1 MTDELE
7 LTVQSLGA
15 EGDGIATLAHGGTDG
30 ARVYVPFALPGEV
43 VRARVTPTP
52 DGLQGTLVEI
62 LKASP
67 DRIEPACPNFKR
79 CGGCVMEHLAPKPYA
94 AWKRGLLVEALAYV
108 GLGDAPVAELATVP
122 PHARRRATFFAHRQP
137 QSEQGSGAVHLGF
150 QARASHEVIDFNDC
164 AALSPALLALLPPL
178 RDLFARILP
187 PGGRAEAMVNQLDDG
202 LDLVLRTPGKLPAP
216 IRQMLAEFAGAR
228 NLQRLSW
235 QSLSGTGPL
244 GTPETVVSR
253 RPALVTFGGPSR
265 SGAQVA
271 LPAGAFLQATREGER
286 LLVEAVLAAFKG
298 AKVKRIADLF
308 CGAGAFSFPLVALG
322 SVLAID
328 GDAGLVSALRKAA
341 DASGIG
347 NKLATETRDLMK
359 RPLIADDLK
368 KFDAVVFDPPRAGAS
383 SQAGRLA
390 ASKIPLVVAVS
401 CNPSSF
407 ARDAKLLVDGG
418 YRLESVLPV
427 DQFLWTPHLEVVGVF
442 RRGKA

>member
-30 ARVYVPFALPGEV
+30 ARVYVPFALLGEV

-62 LKASP
+62 LKPSP

-108 GLGDAPVAELATVP
+108 GLGDAPVGDLVGVP
-122 PHARRRATFFAHRQP
+122 PHSRRRATFFAHRQP
-137 QSEQGSGAVHLGF
+137 QSAQGSGAVHLGF

-235 QSLSGTGPL
+235 QSLVNNGPVT
-244 GTPETVVSR
+244 TPETVVSR
-253 RPALVTFGGPSR
+253 RPAHVTFGK
-265 SGAQVA
+265 AQVA
-271 LPAGAFLQATREGER
+271 MPPGAFLQATKDGER
-286 LLVEAVLAAFKG
+286 LLVDAVLAAFKG
-298 AKVKRIADLF
+298 LKVKRIADLF
-308 CGAGAFSFPLVALG
+308 CGAGAFSFPLIPLG
-322 SVLAID
+322 SVHAID
-328 GDAGLVSALRKAA
+328 GDAALVGALRKGA
-341 DASGIG
+341 DAAGIG

-401 CNPSSF
+401 CNVSSF

>member
-1 MTDELE
+1 MSDELE
-7 LTVQSLGA
+7 LTVRSLGA

-30 ARVYVPFALPGEV
+30 ARVYVPFALPGET

-52 DGLQGTLVEI
+52 DGLRGTVVEI

-67 DRIEPACPNFKR
+67 DRVPPPCPNFTK

-94 AWKRGLLVEALAYV
+94 AWKRNLLVEALAYA
-108 GLGDAPVAELATVP
+108 GLPDAPVGELATVP
-122 PHARRRATFFAHRQP
+122 PGSRRRATFFAHRQP
-137 QSEQGSGAVHLGF
+137 QTEKGPGVMRLGF
-150 QARASHEVIDFNDC
+150 QARASHDVIDFNEC

-178 RDLFARILP
+178 RDLLARILP
-187 PGGRAEAMVNQLDDG
+187 PGGRAEAMVNQLDGG
-202 LDLVLRTPGKLPAP
+202 LDLVLRTPGKLPAST
-216 IRQMLAEFAGAR
+216 RQILGEFAGAR
-228 NLQRLSW
+228 GLQRLSW
-235 QSLSGTGPL
+235 QSLSATGPV

-253 RPALVTFGGPSR
+253 RPALITFGK
-265 SGAQVA
+265 AQIA
-271 LPAGAFLQATREGER
+271 LPAGAFLQATKEGEG
-286 LLVEAVLAAFKG
+286 LLVDAVLDAFKG

-308 CGAGAFSFPLVALG
+308 CGAGAFSFPLVTLA

-328 GDAGLVSALRKAA
+328 GDGGLVTALRKGA
-341 DASGIG
+341 DAAGIG

-368 KFDAVVFDPPRAGAS
+368 KFDAVLFDPPRAGAA

-401 CNPSSF
+401 CNPATF

-418 YRLESVLPV
+418 YRLESALPV

-442 RRGKA
+442 RKGK

>member
-15 EGDGIATLAHGGTDG
+15 EGDGIATLAHGGSDG

-52 DGLQGTLVEI
+52 DGLQGTVVEI
-62 LKASP
+62 LKPSP

-79 CGGCVMEHLAPKPYA
+79 CGGCVMEHLAPGPYA

-108 GLGDAPVAELATVP
+108 GLADVPVGDLVGVP
-122 PHARRRATFFAHRQP
+122 PHSRRRATFFAHRQP
-137 QSEQGSGAVHLGF
+137 QSAAGSGAVHLGF
-150 QARASHEVIDFNDC
+150 QARASHDVIDFNDC
-164 AALSPALLALLPPL
+164 AALAPALLALLPPL
-178 RDLFARILP
+178 RDLLTRILP

-235 QSLSGTGPL
+235 QSLTGNGPL

-253 RPALVTFGGPSR
+253 RPALITFGK
-265 SGAQVA
+265 AQVA

-322 SVLAID
+322 SVHAID
-328 GDAGLVSALRKAA
+328 GDASLVAALRKGA
-341 DASGIG
+341 DAAGIG

-368 KFDAVVFDPPRAGAS
+368 KFDAVLFDPPRAGAA

-401 CNPSSF
+401 CNPASF

-418 YRLESVLPV
+418 YRLESALPV

-442 RRGKA
+442 RKGKA